1 MVIEVIKIAPNKVT
15 YLKISFSQY
24 LLYNE
29 SLHMSLKINLN
40 EKNSNSFLTHTKK
53 KTNIFLFPKMS
64 KSA

>member
-40 EKNSNSFLTHTKK
+40 EKNSNSFLSHTKK
-53 KTNIFLFPKMS
+53 NQTFFFS
-64 KSA
+64 

>member
-40 EKNSNSFLTHTKK
+40 EKNSNSFLSHTKK
-53 KTNIFLFPKMS
+53 KTNIFFFPKMS